1 MATVYAKN
9 PAELVIQNPHKK
21 PQKKM
26 ARTKRKRNKKGR
38 YTSKRKNPSD
48 FVSTGKNLFLQYGLA
63 ALASTGVVKM
73 ISVGLKKTGL
83 NQSMKETVLIAGPAV
98 GGILTSMFASKNNAI
113 AQGVAGGMVLA
124 SVNRASDKFIGG
136 NEDGSMADANLSA
149 SDLIVKEDGLLYDQ
163 KGNAIAKI
171 DLPGATGS
179 KVTQKALT
187 AGFDTMSTPSNM
199 LGDFEGYNGYESGEV
214 WTP

>member
-21 PQKKM
+21 PKKKM
-26 ARTKRKRNKKGR
+26 ARSKRKRDNKGR
-38 YTSKRKNPSD
+38 YSSKRKNPSD

-63 ALASTGVVKM
+63 ALASTGVVKL
-73 ISVGLKKTGL
+73 ISVGLKKTSL

-98 GGILTSMFASKNNAI
+98 GGILTSMFAGKNNAI

-136 NEDGSMADANLSA
+136 GEDGEMADAG
-149 SDLIVKEDGLLYDQ
+149 DLIVKDDGIVYDQ
-163 KGNAIAKI
+163 KGNPIAKI
-171 DLPGATGS
+171 DLPDSGEG
-179 KVTQKALT
+179 KMTQKALT

-199 LGDFEGYNGYESGEV
+199 LGDFEGYSGYESGEV